1 MMYRIQ
7 TPIFLLLLA
16 AVLFGSTG
24 CAPKIYT
31 DPTFPKAKALH
42 ENVAILPFNVT
53 VDAKKLPKDIT
64 LETVKELEKDEAYLF
79 QEQLYGR
86 FLQRYSKDEY
96 TVTFQDISRTNALL
110 AQADIAYEDL
120 STYTREEIAGLLGVD
135 AVIAGTIRRSRP
147 TSTGAAVAVGVLFG
161 VWANTNRVDASMELH
176 DGDSGRLLWKY
187 DHKASGSVGS
197 SSEGLAKSLMKSI
210 SKRFP
215 YRRV

>member
-1 MMYRIQ
+1 MTRHIR
-7 TPIFLLLLA
+7 TPVFLLLLV
-16 AVLFGSTG
+16 AVLLGSTG

-42 ENVAILPFNVT
+42 QTVAILPFSVT
-53 VDAKKLPKDIT
+53 IDAKKLPKDMT
-64 LETVKELEKDEAYLF
+64 LETVKELEQDEAYLF

-86 FLQRYSKDEY
+86 FLQRYGKGEY
-96 TVTFQDISRTNALL
+96 TVTFQDIARTNALL
-110 AQADIAYEDL
+110 AQAGVAYEDL
-120 STYTREEIAGLLGVD
+120 SAHTREEIAGLLGVD

-187 DHKASGSVGS
+187 DHQASGSVGS

-215 YRRV
+215 YRRA